1 MKILAVTQARYGSS
15 RLPGKI
21 LLQAVDEL
29 TFLDIHLERV
39 KKSERIDKL
48 IVATTHEPEADQIAA
63 VSATHG
69 CDVFRGSTT
78 DVLERYYL
86 AAAPHKP
93 DLVVRITSDCP
104 LIDATL
110 IDKCIE
116 KLLDQGLDYV
126 TNSGPSAHF
135 PDGMDVE
142 VMTFEALKN
151 AFEHAKDAYCRE
163 HVTPYIAE
171 NLGGDNHRRF
181 ATSMLTSESDYSN
194 VRLTLDYPEDAALLK
209 RLLQEMG
216 WLAGW
221 LEYAQQVL
229 NDPALF
235 QINNFRNQN
244 LHNE

>member
-1 MKILAVTQARYGSS
+1 MKIVAVTQARYGSS

-21 LLQAVDEL
+21 LLQALDEL

-39 KKSERIDKL
+39 KKSQRIDEL
-48 IVATTHEPEADQIAA
+48 IVATTHEPEADEIAA
-63 VSATHG
+63 VSAKQG
-69 CDVFRGSTT
+69 CEVFRGSTT

-86 AAAPHKP
+86 AAAPHHP

-116 KLLDQGLDYV
+116 KLQDQSLDYI
-126 TNSGPSAHF
+126 TNSGPNARF

-142 VMTFEALKN
+142 VMTFAALEEAFKN
-151 AFEHAKDAYCRE
+151 AKNDYCRE

-171 NLGGDNHRRF
+171 NLGGNNHRRF

-209 RLLQEMG
+209 RLLQDMG
-216 WLAGW
+216 RNAGW
-221 LEYAQQVL
+221 KEYANRVL
-229 NDPALF
+229 GDPALF

-244 LHNE
+244 FQNE